1 MERGAWQAIVHT
13 VVKSLTRLKLLSTA
27 RFLNHSF
34 PLSFIH
40 SHKKVNG
47 LLSVLKVK
55 KKKKKISYIKSKTT
69 ELQ

>member
-27 RFLNHSF
+27 QRFLNHSF

-55 KKKKKISYIKSKTT
+55 KKKKKKNFIYKIKNH
-69 ELQ
+69 